1 MKPEE
6 KWNNTVIE
14 VLTKE
19 HGKKVIEWWKEQGVD
34 AKGCEG
40 TISRECRGF
49 TTYYYGLID
58 GMFSNWNI
66 ESVKFNNAKIITIPE
81 PFPEQWYLICDEE
94 NQEVVNEWRNEK
106 ADLCY
111 KDKTVD
117 IGWYF
122 LSQCPYDKSYYSCGN
137 VLNDYRFK
145 GYCPITFEQFK
156 EHVLK
161 QPKQSNKMKITSEQA
176 QKIIDMVSPSC
187 KWKERLLDLWAKSI
201 VLKQEIDVSDELY
214 KEGYKDASESQKK
227 VLDGIF
233 GKSKGVDITERPVNY
248 FLIPR
253 TDGDY
258 KDKSFYLTNNYNWE
272 IKKDNEGE
280 LCLIPTNK

>member
-6 KWNNTVIE
+6 KWNGTVIE
-14 VLTKE
+14 VLNKE

-34 AKGCEG
+34 VKGCEG

-49 TTYYYGLID
+49 TTYYYGLVN

-66 ESVKFNNAKIITIPE
+66 ESVKSNNAKIITLPE
-81 PFPEQWYLICDEE
+81 PFPERWYMVCTKE
-94 NQEVVNEWRNEK
+94 NREVANEWRKSVAKMHLTATPFFGEIFISEPFN
-106 ADLCY
+106 D
-111 KDKTVD
+111 
-117 IGWYF
+117 GSYF
-122 LSQCPYDKSYYSCGN
+122 LAGLIEGSMVKN
-137 VLNDYRFK
+137 LNLTE
-145 GYCPITFEQFK
+145 ISFEQFK

-161 QPKQSNKMKITSEQA
+161 QPKQSNKIKITSEQA

-201 VLKQEIDVSDELY
+201 VLKQEIEVSDELY

-233 GKSKGVDITERPVNY
+233 GKSKEVDITERPVNY

-253 TDGDY
+253 IDGDY
-258 KDKSFYLTNNYNWE
+258 KDKSFYLSNNYNWE